1 MKTYEYAYDV
11 EPFEIKNDDDVETA
25 MFKREKILEMA
36 KANLN
41 VVDWEF
47 YQKRD
52 IKFNEFK
59 KEFDLITA
67 VK

>member
-1 MKTYEYAYDV
+1 
-11 EPFEIKNDDDVETA
+11 

-59 KEFDLITA
+59 KEFDLMLYKNNYTY
-67 VK
+67 K